1 MASKK
6 MLASEVERLAAL
18 LRAQQAGERERA
30 ERVDQVFTEALQSVT
45 TSPDGKVR
53 VIMPNGTIV
62 VALVADLSTDY
73 TPIDVG
79 NGQMIQGLR
88 SVTITLHLE
97 PGR

>member
-6 MLASEVERLAAL
+6 KLAAEVVRLTAL
-18 LRAQQAGERERA
+18 LRTQQARGRERA

-45 TSPDGKVR
+45 ASPDRKVR

-62 VALVADLSTDY
+62 VAVADLSTDY

-88 SVTITLHLE
+88 SVTMTLHLE